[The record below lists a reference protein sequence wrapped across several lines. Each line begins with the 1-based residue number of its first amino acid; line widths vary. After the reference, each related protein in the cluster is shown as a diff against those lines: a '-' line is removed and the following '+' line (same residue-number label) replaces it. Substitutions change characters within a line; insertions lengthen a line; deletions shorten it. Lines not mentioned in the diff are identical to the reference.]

1 MATLKPKL
9 FYQGNDTAAD
19 VYGVANVSTNYSIIK
34 SINICNTSN
43 TANATASV
51 HVLVD
56 GASADASNKII
67 SNANVIKNDV
77 LYYNTSIVVP
87 ANSNVY
93 VSSSSNSLT
102 FTISGVEYA

>member
-9 FYQGNDTAAD
+9 MYQGNATAANA
-19 VYGVANVSTNYSIIK
+19 YTVANVSGNYSIIK

-51 HVLVD
+51 HILSN
-56 GASADASNKII
+56 GASPGANNKVI
-67 SNANVIKNDV
+67 SNANVIRDDV

-93 VSSSSNSLT
+93 ISSSSNTVT

>member
-1 MATLKPKL
+1 MANLKPKL
-9 FYQGNDTAAD
+9 FYLGNDTAANAY
-19 VYGVANVSTNYSIIK
+19 VVSNTSGNYSIIK

-51 HVLVD
+51 HILTD
-56 GASADASNKII
+56 GAAPAANNKVI

-77 LYYNTSIVVP
+77 LYYNTSIIVP

-93 VSSSSNSLT
+93 ISSSSNTVT

>member
-9 FYQGNDTAAD
+9 FYQGNDTAAN
-19 VYGVANVSTNYSIIK
+19 VYSVANVSTDYSILK
-34 SINICNTSN
+34 SINVCNTSN
-43 TANATASV
+43 TANATASI
-51 HVLVD
+51 HILTD
-56 GASADASNKII
+56 GAAPDSSNKII

-93 VSSSSNSLT
+93 VSSSSNTVT

>member
-9 FYQGNDTAAD
+9 MYQGNDTAAN
-19 VYGVANVSTNYSIIK
+19 VYTVSNTATLYSIIK

-43 TANATASV
+43 TTNASASV
-51 HVLVD
+51 HILTN
-56 GASADASNKII
+56 GASPSANNKII

-77 LYYNTSIVVP
+77 LYYNTSIVIP
-87 ANSNVY
+87 ANSNIY
-93 VSSSSNSLT
+93 ISSSSNTVT